1 MRETSK
7 LAVILHADVVG
18 STSLVRTDE
27 RISHQRMQDAF
38 RRFSDVIC
46 AYGGTAHEIR
56 GDALVAEFA
65 RASDALCAAL
75 AFQMSNADANAAISD
90 SIRPLVRVGIAM
102 GEVVIADSTVTG
114 TGVVLAQRIEQVAED
129 GGVCIQG
136 AVYETV
142 PRRFPF
148 EYRNLGEMTFKG
160 FDEPAR
166 VHSVTLSGGAQV
178 PEPEVPRGRAVS
190 ATDKARA
197 ERPSIIVMPFTT
209 ASADTEQE
217 AFANGMTDDLTTDL
231 SKVHGIVVL
240 SRTSAVTLKSR
251 DVDLRTVAEELDVQY
266 SIEGRIRAAGGRI
279 RINVEL
285 IDAISGQQVWADR
298 FDGDLADVFELQ
310 DQVCAKIVDALSVKL
325 SDEESIRLNHVH
337 TNSFKAYELFVRARA
352 TPYPPLPSRIQSAM
366 QMLEQVI
373 EIDPEFAG
381 GYAGMAEML
390 AFFPV
395 FGHEDPTAQV
405 NRGFELA
412 KKAISLDESFAL
424 SYSALGSAHLMRRQY
439 DEAIAAGRQ
448 AIARQPSDA
457 DAHSRLAWI
466 LGFAG
471 DLEACIDEIEIARR
485 LNPLFVNGPYLNI
498 KHMSLSVNGMY
509 QESIDTFEE
518 NVRLQGPV
526 GPPALA
532 FAIASYF
539 ALERYGDAER
549 YLARLKSDFP
559 AFRLRGWNYLA
570 VIRDPAGCDRI
581 TELMLH
587 AGITN

>member
-18 STSLVRTDE
+18 STSLVHADE
-27 RISHQRMQDAF
+27 RIAHQRMQDAF

-75 AFQMSNADANAAISD
+75 AFQMSNADANAAIFD
-90 SIRPLVRVGIAM
+90 HIRPLLRIGIAM

-142 PRRFPF
+142 PRRLPF
-148 EYRNLGEMTFKG
+148 EYCNLGEMNFKG

-166 VHSVTLSGGAQV
+166 VHSVTLSGGAKV
-178 PEPEVPRGRAVS
+178 PEPEVPRGLAVS
-190 ATDKARA
+190 AKDNAGVV
-197 ERPSIIVMPFTT
+197 RPSIVVMPFTT
-209 ASADTEQE
+209 ASADREQE

-251 DVDLRTVAEELDVQY
+251 DVDLGTVAEELDVRY
-266 SIEGRIRAAGGRI
+266 AIEGRIRAAGGRI

-285 IDAISGQQVWADR
+285 IDAISGQHVWADR

-325 SDEESIRLNHVH
+325 TDEESMRLNQVH
-337 TNSFKAYELFVRARA
+337 TSSLEAYELFVRARA

-381 GYAGMAEML
+381 GYAGLAELL

-395 FGHEDPTAQV
+395 FGHEDPTEQV

-424 SYSALGSAHLMRRQY
+424 SYSALGSAHVMRRQY

-448 AIARQPSDA
+448 AITRQPSDA

-498 KHMSLSVNGMY
+498 KHMSLSVNGRY

-518 NVRLQGPV
+518 NVRVQGPV

-549 YLARLKSDFP
+549 YLARLQSDFP

-570 VIRDPAGCDRI
+570 VIRDPAVCDRI

-587 AGITN
+587 AGITD